1 MVAMSML
8 NLNKS
13 FDLVIGRKRRRIR
26 QPAQLEVEV
35 YAESFSL
42 TNIGPE
48 VTVPISQTYKLYI
61 AEKLYATVVMYS
73 HRKYLHAP
81 ITIIKHKRSGR
92 LEIRLVKKYTKL
104 HTATKT

>member
-1 MVAMSML
+1 ML

-13 FDLVIGRKRRRIR
+13 FDLVIGQKKYRIQ
-26 QPAQLEVEV
+26 QPAQLEVKV
-35 YAESFSL
+35 YAESFPL

-61 AEKLYATVVMYS
+61 GEKLYATVIMYP

-92 LEIRLVKKYTKL
+92 LEIRLVRKYVSFTL
-104 HTATKT
+104 QRRESTRQ